1 MVEVD
6 VVDLYKFYRLD
17 VVIFLVVV
25 VFDYYCQNFVIYL
38 VGFFRSRDK

>member
-1 MVEVD
+1 MIEVD

-25 VFDYYCQNFVIYL
+25 VFDYYC
-38 VGFFRSRDK
+38 